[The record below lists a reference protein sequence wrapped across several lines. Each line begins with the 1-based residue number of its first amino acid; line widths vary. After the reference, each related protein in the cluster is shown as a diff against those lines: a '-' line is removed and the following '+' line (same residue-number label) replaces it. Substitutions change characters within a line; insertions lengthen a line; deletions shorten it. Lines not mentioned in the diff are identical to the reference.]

1 MRTHQHRLSRSK
13 RISISPRLARIGLV
27 ILGLILAIDLL
38 AARFSTQIQSALTIP
53 VQIKFA
59 VPTHVAVPTPASTR
73 LAVAPPTQVP
83 SAVPTPKNSLTLPTG
98 ILAQDNFQ
106 RPDQAFWGITTGGQA
121 WGADARTSQSFAVV
135 NHTGQVTNGNG
146 VYDAI
151 LGSRT
156 TNAEVVLSGSLNHYA
171 TSSLGPV
178 LRWTDANNLYKV
190 FLGGGQLILLKK
202 VAGVV
207 TVLKTVPFPAQ
218 DGTAHT
224 FRFRAAGSQ
233 LSARVWPAGQPEP
246 SNWMIMVTDNDLQSG
261 YGGLRV
267 AMQSGAT
274 ATITSFM
281 ETSL

>member
-1 MRTHQHRLSRSK
+1 MRTRQHRLSRSK
-13 RISISPRLARIGLV
+13 RISISPRLVRIGLV

-38 AARFSTQIQSALTIP
+38 AARFTTQIQSALTVP

-59 VPTHVAVPTPASTR
+59 APTHVAVPTSASTR
-73 LAVAPPTQVP
+73 LAVAPTQVP
-83 SAVPTPKNSLTLPTG
+83 SAVPSPKNSVTLPPTG

-121 WGADARTSQSFAVV
+121 WGADARASQSFAVV
-135 NHTGQVTNGNG
+135 NHMGAVTNGSG

-151 LGSRT
+151 LGPRA
-156 TNAEVVLSGSLNHYA
+156 TNVEVVLSGSLNHYA

-207 TVLKTVPFPAQ
+207 TILKTVTFPAQ
-218 DGTAHT
+218 DGTAYT
-224 FRFRAAGSQ
+224 FRFRATGSQ
-233 LSARVWPAGQPEP
+233 LSARVWPANQPEP

-267 AMQSGAT
+267 VMQSGAT
-274 ATITSFM
+274 ANITSFM

>member
-1 MRTHQHRLSRSK
+1 MRTSQHRLSRSK
-13 RISISPRLARIGLV
+13 RISISPRLARIGL
-27 ILGLILAIDLL
+27 ITLGLILAIDLF
-38 AARFSTQIQSALTIP
+38 AARFSTQIQSALTVP
-53 VQIKFA
+53 VQIRFA
-59 VPTHVAVPTPASTR
+59 APTHVAVPTPAAAR
-73 LAVAPPTQVP
+73 LAVAPTQVP
-83 SAVPTPKNSLTLPTG
+83 SAVPSPKNSLTLPPAG

-135 NHTGQVTNGNG
+135 NHTGVVNNGNG
-146 VYDAI
+146 VYDAV
-151 LGSRT
+151 LGPRAA
-156 TNAEVVLSGSLNHYA
+156 NAEVVLSGSLNHYA

-207 TVLKTVPFPAQ
+207 TILKTVPFPAQ
-218 DGTAHT
+218 DGIAYT
-224 FRFRAAGSQ
+224 FRFRATGSQ
-233 LSARVWPAGQPEP
+233 LSARVWPANQPEP

-267 AMQSGAT
+267 VMQSGAT

-281 ETSL
+281 ENSL